1 MQKQDR
7 SYYRHLEADLLVEA
21 GLDSKDEL
29 TIALAE
35 RLEDFLWRGA
45 SDEVRREM
53 DDLEHKLAYYQQ
65 RAADLENEI
74 VVLMQKDIEE

>member
-1 MQKQDR
+1 MMKQDR
-7 SYYRHLEADLLVEA
+7 SYYRQLDEDLLVET

-53 DDLEHKLAYYQQ
+53 ETLETQLSYYQR